1 MNMRASYTESKSRSQ
16 KHPKRQGHGSEQDV
30 CPVAWRRFSILSSP
44 LSLFDFT
51 VASERRS
58 GAILVD
64 AGGNHSLSDIDDS
77 GVSGSVIVVSSVS
90 AKLNGYNTGELDG
103 CLHMTRFEKIAI
115 IALVIVTC
123 CGCADTRMQ
132 RSDEEA
138 MLIYR
143 DCMGGMPP
151 PWESGDVSAGLGS
164 KHVASASAGADS
176 RRESRQHT
184 ECMQR
189 AAWEEK

>member
-30 CPVAWRRFSILSSP
+30 CPVAWRRFGILSSP

-103 CLHMTRFEKIAI
+103 CLHMTRFEKNRDHRSRHRYLLRMRGHAHAEIGRGSDVDLPGLHGWHA
-115 IALVIVTC
+115 AAVGVRRCFGGAGLEARRVGQ
-123 CGCADTRMQ
+123 CGC
-132 RSDEEA
+132 
-138 MLIYR
+138 
-143 DCMGGMPP
+143 
-151 PWESGDVSAGLGS
+151 
-164 KHVASASAGADS
+164 
-176 RRESRQHT
+176 
-184 ECMQR
+184 
-189 AAWEEK
+189 